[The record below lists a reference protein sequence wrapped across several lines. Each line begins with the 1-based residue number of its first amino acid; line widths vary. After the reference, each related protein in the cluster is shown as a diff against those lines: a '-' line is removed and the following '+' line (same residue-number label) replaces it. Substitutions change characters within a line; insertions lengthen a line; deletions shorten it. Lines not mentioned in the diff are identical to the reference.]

1 MEMSD
6 EKLFRLCKYYG
17 EQARVWRQKFC
28 GLLPEV
34 NRRKLH
40 ERKGF
45 GSIFEFAKKLAGL
58 SEEQV
63 RRVLNLERK
72 FESTPVLKK
81 MLVNGETSVN
91 KLARIASI
99 ATPENQEILAEQ
111 VKLLSSRALETL
123 ARDERTATID
133 EQIATA
139 GPHNQ
144 NGFQEPY
151 FGNKSVHV
159 HTQMPQL
166 DDDVKTRLNELQNK
180 GIDINELLRKFLDAR
195 EEEIENEKQE
205 LSEKELERAEK
216 ARAERIK
223 PTRYIAVKIRNIIQK
238 EHGEK
243 CSISGCN
250 KQTAEI
256 HHTQRFALSKNHDP
270 RFLAPLCVEHHK
282 IAHTIDLAYHEV
294 RRLNQ

>member
-1 MEMSD
+1 MSD

-34 NRRKLH
+34 NRRRLYEK
-40 ERKGF
+40 KGF

-180 GIDINELLRKFLDAR
+180 GIDINELLRKFLDVR

-205 LSEKELERAEK
+205 LSEKELMRVNKTMADGS
-216 ARAERIK
+216 K
-223 PTRYIAVKIRNIIQK
+223 PTRYISVKIRNLIKK
-238 EHGEK
+238 EHGTK
-243 CSISGCN
+243 CAVPICQKPSEHN
-250 KQTAEI
+250 
-256 HHTQRFALSKNHDP
+256 HHTNRFSLSKNHDP
-270 RFLAPLCVEHHK
+270 RFLAPLCTEHHT